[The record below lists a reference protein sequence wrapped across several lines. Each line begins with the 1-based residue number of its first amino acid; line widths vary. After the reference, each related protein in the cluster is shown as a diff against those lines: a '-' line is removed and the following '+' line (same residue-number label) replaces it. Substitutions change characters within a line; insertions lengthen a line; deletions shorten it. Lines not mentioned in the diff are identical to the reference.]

1 MNNEHE
7 KNDESRKKTENN
19 EGKNIEIFFK
29 KINDFNEMGLKKE
42 LLQGIYK
49 YGFEKPSEIQQRGIL
64 PLIQKTDLI
73 AQAQSGTGKTATF
86 VIGTLQNILIEKS
99 HPQILVIAPTREL
112 VFQIQNVYES
122 IGKILKINAQSFVGG
137 TKLKSDITNL
147 SINKPHII
155 IGTPGRLL
163 DLFSLRSSISQYLQF
178 LIIDEADEMFSRGF
192 KLQVYRILKYIP
204 KNCKIAFFSATLPKE
219 IMEIIEILIDNPIK
233 ILVKKEELT
242 LEGIKQFYIPIDKEE
257 WKLEALFDVFK
268 SIKVEQSIIYA
279 NSKKKV
285 EWLSNCLEKENFPV
299 AYLHG
304 DLEQLKR
311 SETMKEFR
319 SGNIRFLITTDLL
332 SRGIDIQ
339 KVNFV
344 INFDLPLNKESYI
357 HRIGRSGRF
366 GKKGVAINFLSRL
379 DIDILREIEGYYN
392 TTIEL
397 IPNNFSDFEFII
409 NS

>member
-1 MNNEHE
+1 
-7 KNDESRKKTENN
+7 
-19 EGKNIEIFFK
+19 
-29 KINDFNEMGLKKE
+29 
-42 LLQGIYK
+42 
-49 YGFEKPSEIQQRGIL
+49 
-64 PLIQKTDLI
+64 
-73 AQAQSGTGKTATF
+73 
-86 VIGTLQNILIEKS
+86 
-99 HPQILVIAPTREL
+99 
-112 VFQIQNVYES
+112 
-122 IGKILKINAQSFVGG
+122 
-137 TKLKSDITNL
+137 
-147 SINKPHII
+147 
-155 IGTPGRLL
+155 
-163 DLFSLRSSISQYLQF
+163 